1 MSMVN
6 TKTSTLEL
14 SKVQSKMTMI
24 VKTKVT
30 IELQFSLTPERPS
43 SYNIPQVPKDYAMKQ
58 KSAMCIIEQV

>member
-1 MSMVN
+1 MVN
-6 TKTSTLEL
+6 TKSSTLEL

-43 SYNIPQVPKDYAMKQ
+43 SHNIPQVPKDYAMKQ
-58 KSAMCIIEQV
+58 KSAMCIIERV

>member
-1 MSMVN
+1 MVH

-14 SKVQSKMTMI
+14 SKVQSRMTMI

-30 IELQFSLTPERPS
+30 IELQFSLPQHT
-43 SYNIPQVPKDYAMKQ
+43 QVPKDYAMKQ